1 MVLSFH
7 RSECRM
13 ILGFLALLA
22 CQLVGQ
28 FLVDAASLPVP
39 GPVVGMVLL
48 LVVLLIRRPG
58 TDNGTV
64 RAADALL
71 RHLQLLFIPAGVGL
85 IAYLRLIGAQW
96 WPIVAGIVVSW
107 LVALLVSAGVGR
119 AVVKLERSRATGN
132 GGA

>member
-1 MVLSFH
+1 MFV
-7 RSECRM
+7 
-13 ILGFLALLA
+13 
-22 CQLVGQ
+22 
-28 FLVDAASLPVP
+28 VDAVALPVP

-48 LVVLLIRRPG
+48 LIVLLIRRPSVG
-58 TDNGTV
+58 SGTV

-107 LVALLVSAGVGR
+107 LVALVVTAGVGM
-119 AVVKLERSRATGN
+119 AVVRFQQRPSATEDRA
-132 GGA
+132 

>member
-1 MVLSFH
+1 V
-7 RSECRM
+7 

-22 CQLVGQ
+22 CQLLGQ
-28 FLVDAASLPVP
+28 FLVDAVGLPVP

-48 LVVLLIRRPG
+48 LVVLLVRRPG
-58 TDNGTV
+58 TDDNTV

-96 WPIVAGIVVSW
+96 WPIVAGILVSW
-107 LVALLVSAGVGR
+107 LIALLVTAGVGM
-119 AVVKLERSRATGN
+119 AVVRLQRRAPAGKN
-132 GGA
+132 PG

>member
-1 MVLSFH
+1 
-7 RSECRM
+7 M
-13 ILGFLALLA
+13 ILGFVALLA
-22 CQLVGQ
+22 CQLAGQ
-28 FLVDAASLPVP
+28 FIVDALGLPVP

-48 LVVLLIRRPG
+48 LVVLLVRKPSSC
-58 TDNGTV
+58 NGTV

-107 LVALLVSAGVGR
+107 LIALLVTAGVGS
-119 AVVKLERSRATGN
+119 AVVRLQHARPAGDDT
-132 GGA
+132 A

>member
-1 MVLSFH
+1 
-7 RSECRM
+7 M

-22 CQLVGQ
+22 CQLAGQ
-28 FLVDAASLPVP
+28 FIVDAVGVPVP

-48 LVVLLIRRPG
+48 LVVLLVRKPG
-58 TDNGTV
+58 NDSGTV

-96 WPIVAGIVVSW
+96 WPIVAGIVGSW
-107 LVALLVSAGVGR
+107 LVALVVTAAVGTLVVRMQS
-119 AVVKLERSRATGN
+119 
-132 GGA
+132 GAAPRDHA

>member
-1 MVLSFH
+1 
-7 RSECRM
+7 M

-22 CQLVGQ
+22 CQLLGQ
-28 FLVDAASLPVP
+28 FLVDAVALPVP

-48 LVVLLIRRPG
+48 LIVLLVRRPG
-58 TDNGTV
+58 NDNTVV

-107 LVALLVSAGVGR
+107 LLALLVTAGVGS
-119 AVVKLERSRATGN
+119 AVVKLERRRAPRA

>member
-1 MVLSFH
+1 
-7 RSECRM
+7 M

-22 CQLVGQ
+22 CQLIGQ
-28 FLVDAASLPVP
+28 FLVDAVALPVP

-48 LVVLLIRRPG
+48 LAVLLVRKPSLHS
-58 TDNGTV
+58 GTV

-96 WPIVAGIVVSW
+96 WPIVAGIVTSW
-107 LVALLVSAGVGR
+107 LIALLVTAGVGT
-119 AVVKLERSRATGN
+119 AVVRRQRGAPGDVAPAGN
-132 GGA
+132 DPA

>member
-1 MVLSFH
+1 
-7 RSECRM
+7 M

-22 CQLVGQ
+22 CQLAGQ
-28 FLVDAASLPVP
+28 FVVDAVALPVP
-39 GPVVGMVLL
+39 GPVVGMVVL

-58 TDNGTV
+58 NDNGVV

-96 WPIVAGIVVSW
+96 WPIVAGIALSW
-107 LVALLVSAGVGR
+107 LVALLVTAGVGS
-119 AVVKLERSRATGN
+119 AVVKVERSRAPRN
-132 GGA
+132 GGG

>member
-1 MVLSFH
+1 
-7 RSECRM
+7 M

-22 CQLVGQ
+22 CQLIGQ
-28 FLVDAASLPVP
+28 FLVDAVDLPVP

-48 LVVLLIRRPG
+48 LVVLLVRRPAL
-58 TDNGTV
+58 DSGTV

-107 LVALLVSAGVGR
+107 LVALLVTAGIGTAVVRWQHRRSAGND
-119 AVVKLERSRATGN
+119 AAAAAAAA
-132 GGA
+132 GGPA

>member
-1 MVLSFH
+1 
-7 RSECRM
+7 M

-22 CQLVGQ
+22 CQLVGE
-28 FLVDAASLPVP
+28 FLVDAVALPVP

-58 TDNGTV
+58 NDNSTV

-96 WPIVAGIVVSW
+96 WPIVAGIVASW
-107 LVALLVSAGVGR
+107 LIALLVTSLVGSAVAGLQARRPPGVDAG
-119 AVVKLERSRATGN
+119 
-132 GGA
+132 

>member
-1 MVLSFH
+1 
-7 RSECRM
+7 M

-28 FLVDAASLPVP
+28 FLVDAVGLPVP

-48 LVVLLIRRPG
+48 LVVLLVRRPG
-58 TDNGTV
+58 NDNSTV

-71 RHLQLLFIPAGVGL
+71 RHMQLLFIPAGVGL

-96 WPIVAGIVVSW
+96 WPIVAGILVSW
-107 LVALLVSAGVGR
+107 LVALLVTAGVGM
-119 AVVKLERSRATGN
+119 AVVRLQRRAPSAPAICTGEVE
-132 GGA
+132 A

>member
-1 MVLSFH
+1 
-7 RSECRM
+7 M

-22 CQLVGQ
+22 CQLLGQ
-28 FLVDAASLPVP
+28 FLVDAVGLPVP

-48 LVVLLIRRPG
+48 LIALLVRRPG
-58 TDNGTV
+58 NDNSTV

-96 WPIVAGIVVSW
+96 WPIVAGILVSW
-107 LVALLVSAGVGR
+107 LVALLVTAGVGM
-119 AVVKLERSRATGN
+119 AVVRLQRRAPAGKN
-132 GGA
+132 PA

>member
-1 MVLSFH
+1 
-7 RSECRM
+7 M

-28 FLVDAASLPVP
+28 FFVDALALPVP

-48 LVVLLIRRPG
+48 LLVLLIRRPG

-85 IAYLRLIGAQW
+85 IAYLQVIGAQW
-96 WPIVAGIVVSW
+96 WPIVAGIVASW
-107 LVALLVSAGVGR
+107 LMALLVGAGVGG
-119 AVVKLERSRATGN
+119 AVVRFERTRAARRA
-132 GGA
+132 GA